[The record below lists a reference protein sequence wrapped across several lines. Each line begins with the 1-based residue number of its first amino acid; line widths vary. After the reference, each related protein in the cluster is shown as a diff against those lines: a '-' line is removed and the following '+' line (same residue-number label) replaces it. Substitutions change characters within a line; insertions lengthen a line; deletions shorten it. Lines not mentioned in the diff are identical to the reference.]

1 MKVIDLLNKI
11 ENGEEVPKEIKYK
24 GIVFKYI
31 WTNRKPLKYINEEY
45 KNGDNARRH
54 LFWYVDKLY
63 DEIEVIEE
71 EQNIKELW
79 IDDSGYIHTELGSW
93 KGRKMDI
100 AFATKI
106 NEVIKEVNKQKN
118 NEEVL

>member
-1 MKVIDLLNKI
+1 MRIIDLLNKI
-11 ENGEEVPKEIKYK
+11 ANGEEIPKKIRIDHWCYKFEWVEHLENYYDDDNDIDIMSALSMSKEELNYKVEI
-24 GIVFKYI
+24 
-31 WTNRKPLKYINEEY
+31 
-45 KNGDNARRH
+45 
-54 LFWYVDKLY
+54 
-63 DEIEVIEE
+63 IEE
-71 EQNIKELW
+71 NQNIKELW

-93 KGRKMDI
+93 RGRKMDI

>member
-1 MKVIDLLNKI
+1 MKITIYELLGLIKDGKAPKKIRIRGFEFIIGGESSI
-11 ENGEEVPKEIKYK
+11 ENYYLLEETSERWLDAID
-24 GIVFKYI
+24 I
-31 WTNRKPLKYINEEY
+31 R
-45 KNGDNARRH
+45 
-54 LFWYVDKLY
+54 LY
-63 DEIEVIEE
+63 DEVEIIEE

-106 NEVIKEVNKQKN
+106 NEVIKELNKKKN
-118 NEEVL
+118 NEKLL